1 MKLNIELLRQIIKD
15 QGLTVAQA
23 AEKIGITRVNLQ
35 LIFANESTKLD
46 TIGKIGRALDIDP
59 RDLFTT

>member
-35 LIFANESTKLD
+35 LIFANESTKIN
-46 TIGKIGRALDIDP
+46 TIGKIAEALNIDP
-59 RDLFTT
+59 GDLFI

>member
-35 LIFANESTKLD
+35 LIFQNESTKLD

-59 RDLFTT
+59 RDLFII

>member
-15 QGLTVAQA
+15 QDLTVAQA

-35 LIFANESTKLD
+35 LIFQNESTKLN
-46 TIGKIGRALDIDP
+46 TIGKIAEALNVDP
-59 RDLFTT
+59 RDLFII

>member
-1 MKLNIELLRQIIKD
+1 MKLNIELLRQIIKN

-35 LIFANESTKLD
+35 LIFQHESTKLD
-46 TIGKIGRALDIDP
+46 TIGKIAKGLNVDP
-59 RDLFTT
+59 RDLFII